1 MAKIITNLF
10 GELALLPIPARVP
23 LRETLEWRTDLMTSF
38 NGTENRLR
46 LRNHPRQT
54 FLYNLPETASVKPS
68 AFIAQYGALGL
79 KWAVP
84 LWAEAQHLGTVLMN
98 LQTILCDTTNYD
110 LRAQSLA
117 LLYQNATQWQVVEID
132 TVATGELTL
141 VGYTD
146 AFQNAYLIPLR
157 LGHIEGSPER
167 TSNGYEAET
176 QLRFEIEDIQALAED
191 APAQFLGRDLYLTPG
206 LFTNDA
212 LSHEISTRV
221 DRVDYALG
229 KVARRTPW
237 RYNRDTRPKNVLCE
251 GAAEVRAYR
260 KWLMRRAGRFRPFWE
275 PTFEN
280 DLRHKASGTV
290 TNVLPVQAA
299 DGLLDWLPLRNH
311 IAVLTSGGT
320 WLCRTI
326 NSAALKTGDASTVEL
341 TLDSALNVAAGN
353 IHAVSFL
360 GLRRLD
366 TDRVELNWRGNS
378 VVASTVNTV
387 EIQP

>member
-23 LRETLEWRTDLMTSF
+23 VRETLEWRTDLMTSF

-46 LRNHPRQT
+46 LRNHPRQS
-54 FLYNLPETASVKPS
+54 FQYSLPETAGVKPS
-68 AFIAQYGALGL
+68 AYLAQYGALGR

-84 LWAEAQHLGTVLMN
+84 LWAEAQPLGMVLMN

-117 LLYQNATQWQVVEID
+117 LLYQSATQWQVVEID
-132 TVATGELTL
+132 AVTTGELTL
-141 VGYTD
+141 VGYTE
-146 AFQNAYLIPLR
+146 AFQNAYLVPLR

-176 QLRFEIEDIQALAED
+176 RLRFEIEDTQALVEEV
-191 APAQFLGRDLYLTPG
+191 PAQFLGSDLYLTPG
-206 LFTNDA
+206 LFSNGS
-212 LSHEISTRV
+212 LGHEISTRV
-221 DRVDYALG
+221 DRADYVLG

-237 RYNRDTRPKNVLCE
+237 RYNRDTRPKRVLCE

-260 KWLMRRAGRFRPFWE
+260 KWLMRRAGRFRPYWE

-280 DLRHKASGTV
+280 DLRHKTSGTV
-290 TNVLPVQAA
+290 TTVLPVWAA

-311 IAVLTSGGT
+311 IAVLTAGGT
-320 WLCRTI
+320 WECRTVS
-326 NSAALKTGDASTVEL
+326 NAALKVGDASTVEL
-341 TLDSALNVAAGN
+341 TLSSSLNVAAAN

-378 VVASTVNTV
+378 VVASTVNVV